1 MRARR
6 AGGAAMTV
14 SGARPPRTAAQRA
27 FEVLARFV
35 ARHGTAVLAGVVL
48 VTAAAAWQTTRI
60 GVDANIAGLLP
71 QDSQTRRLID
81 EYGDTAAASELL
93 VVGLSHPELL
103 SLPRLA
109 QVGEVDRRIGA
120 LPEVIGSVTPFN
132 VLSFQRQRGG
142 LVLGPLAAGG
152 TAPASEAALAEFDGR
167 RAEAPDALSALLNPD
182 IAAASMIY
190 SVAVQGDYA
199 DFLARVH
206 DILAEHAAGLST
218 ALGGWLPLYEATRR
232 YITGEVPLLSVLAA
246 FITLLMYLV
255 SFASLR
261 AVILP
266 LVTICTALLWTF
278 GLMSLAGVPLSM
290 ASLMLPPLIFALGS
304 SYSIHLLHRYFSTAR
319 ARGAEAGPGGGP
331 GGGPRARA
339 ALALRGVEVARA
351 TAAVSQTIVLA
362 ALTTAAGFASLL
374 LSGMQR
380 LREFGLFAALGIV
393 ICALVTMLVYPAVLA
408 RLPLPEPRQR
418 ARLESGWLAAQV
430 MRLRRLV
437 PRRPRWVYGF
447 LAVLAGALAV
457 SAANLSYQ
465 TDVAGFFRGSV
476 AAVEDNRLL
485 VRRFGSYVDLN
496 LTVSVPAS
504 SGLPDAEILRRL
516 DRFASVMSEHPDV
529 SHVTT
534 ITAWARSLNHLLTG
548 SREYPDNRAVEQLFQ
563 RLLTLAAADG
573 VDGVD
578 GGHLGGLLDLERGRV
593 TTRIWVRDGA
603 TGWLLSESAL
613 SDLVAY
619 VEDTGRRI
627 FAAEA
632 EPAVWGWSMVTLRVA
647 ELLTREQFTTTVLS
661 ALLVLLITSAAFRSL
676 RFGLLTLLPLVT
688 AIMVTFVVMAVARI
702 PFDVLTVSFAGVAIG
717 VGVDDSIHFL
727 LHYRRAARRDPH
739 TAVEVAMQ
747 HAGRAIL
754 ITTAAIV
761 AGLLALAVS
770 RFLPVVYLGML
781 ISITLIAATFGT
793 LVLVPPLL
801 AGRRRRPPAGRAARR
816 ATAGS

>member
-1 MRARR
+1 
-6 AGGAAMTV
+6 
-14 SGARPPRTAAQRA
+14 
-27 FEVLARFV
+27 FEVVARCV
-35 ARHGTAVLAGVVL
+35 ARHGTAVLAGVAL
-48 VTAAAAWQTTRI
+48 VTAAAAWQAARI

-81 EYGDTAAASELL
+81 EYGDPAAASELL

-103 SLPRLA
+103 SLPQLA
-109 QVGEVDRRIGA
+109 QVGEVDRRIAA
-120 LPEVIGSVTPFN
+120 LPEVVGSVTPFN
-132 VLSFQRQRGG
+132 VRTFQRQRGG
-142 LVLGPLAAGG
+142 LVLAPLAAGG
-152 TAPASEAALAEFDGR
+152 TAPASEADLAEFDDR
-167 RAEAPDALSALLNPD
+167 RAAAPDVLSALLNPD
-182 IAAASMIY
+182 VAAASMIY

-199 DFLARVH
+199 DFLARVAA
-206 DILAEHAAGLST
+206 ILAEHASGLST

-232 YITGEVPLLSVLAA
+232 YITGEVPLLSGLAA
-246 FITLLMYLV
+246 LITLLMYLV

-261 AVILP
+261 AVVLP
-266 LVTICTALLWTF
+266 LLTICTALLWTF

-319 ARGAEAGPGGGP
+319 ARAAVTEP

-339 ALALRGVEVARA
+339 TLALRGVEVAVSVRGGGRGGGASLGVGGVLGGGA
-351 TAAVSQTIVLA
+351 TAGVSQTIMLA

-380 LREFGLFAALGIV
+380 VREFGLFAALGIV
-393 ICALVTMLVYPAVLA
+393 MCALVTMLVYPAVLA
-408 RLPLPEPRQR
+408 RLPLPRPRQR
-418 ARLESGWLAAQV
+418 ERLESGWLAAQV

-437 PRRPRWVYGF
+437 PRRPRWVYAF

-476 AAVEDNRLL
+476 AAVDDNRLL

-504 SGLPDAEILRRL
+504 SGVPNAEILRRL

-529 SHVTT
+529 SHVTS
-534 ITAWARSLNHLLTG
+534 ITAYARSLNQVLTG

-563 RLLTLAAADG
+563 RLLALAA
-573 VDGVD
+573 VD
-578 GGHLGGLLDLERGRV
+578 GGDLGGLLDLERGRV

-613 SDLVAY
+613 SALVAY

-647 ELLTREQFTTTVLS
+647 ELLTREQFTSTVLS

-688 AIMVTFVVMAVARI
+688 AIMVTFIVMAVAGI

-781 ISITLIAATFGT
+781 ISVTLIAATFGT

-801 AGRRRRPPAGRAARR
+801 GGRGRRRLAGRAARR

>member
-1 MRARR
+1 MRGRGAR
-6 AGGAAMTV
+6 GAAMT
-14 SGARPPRTAAQRA
+14 GGGPRPPRTAAQRA
-27 FEVLARFV
+27 FEVVARCV
-35 ARHGTAVLAGVVL
+35 ARHGTAVLAGVAL
-48 VTAAAAWQTTRI
+48 VTAAAAWQAARI

-81 EYGDTAAASELL
+81 EYGDPAAASELL

-103 SLPRLA
+103 SLPQLA
-109 QVGEVDRRIGA
+109 QVGEVDRQIAA
-120 LPEVIGSVTPFN
+120 LPEVVGSVTPFN
-132 VLSFQRQRGG
+132 VRTFQRQRGG
-142 LVLGPLAAGG
+142 LVLAPLAAGG
-152 TAPASEAALAEFDGR
+152 TAPASEADLAEFDDR
-167 RAEAPDALSALLNPD
+167 RAAAPDVLSALLNPD
-182 IAAASMIY
+182 VAAASMIY

-199 DFLARVH
+199 DFLARVAA
-206 DILAEHAAGLST
+206 ILAEHASGLST

-232 YITGEVPLLSVLAA
+232 YITGEVPLLSGLAA
-246 FITLLMYLV
+246 LITLLMYLV

-261 AVILP
+261 AVVLP
-266 LVTICTALLWTF
+266 LLTICTALLWTF

-319 ARGAEAGPGGGP
+319 ARAAMTEP

-339 ALALRGVEVARA
+339 TLALRGVEVARA
-351 TAAVSQTIVLA
+351 TAGVSQTIMLA

-380 LREFGLFAALGIV
+380 VREFGLFAALGIV
-393 ICALVTMLVYPAVLA
+393 MCALVTMLVYPAVLA
-408 RLPLPEPRQR
+408 RLPLPRPRQR
-418 ARLESGWLAAQV
+418 ERLESGWLAAQV

-437 PRRPRWVYGF
+437 PRRPRWVYAF

-476 AAVEDNRLL
+476 AAVDDNRLL

-504 SGLPDAEILRRL
+504 SGVPNAEILRRL

-529 SHVTT
+529 SHVTS
-534 ITAWARSLNHLLTG
+534 ITAYARSLNQVLTG

-563 RLLTLAAADG
+563 RLLALAA
-573 VDGVD
+573 VD
-578 GGHLGGLLDLERGRV
+578 GGDLGGLLDLERRRV

-613 SDLVAY
+613 SALVAY

-647 ELLTREQFTTTVLS
+647 ELLTREQFTSTVLS

-688 AIMVTFVVMAVARI
+688 AIMVTFVVMAVAGI

-781 ISITLIAATFGT
+781 ISVTLIAATFGT

-801 AGRRRRPPAGRAARR
+801 GGRGRRRLASRAARR

>member
-1 MRARR
+1 MTGGARR
-6 AGGAAMTV
+6 L
-14 SGARPPRTAAQRA
+14 PRTAGQRV
-27 FEVLARFV
+27 FELLARFV
-35 ARHGTAVLAGVVL
+35 ARHGMVVLAGVAL
-48 VTAAAAWQTTRI
+48 VTAAAAWQSARI

-71 QDSQTRRLID
+71 QDSETRRLID
-81 EYGDTAAASELL
+81 EYGDGTASSELL
-93 VVGLSHPELL
+93 VVGVSHPDLL
-103 SLPRLA
+103 RLERMV
-109 QVGEVDRRIGA
+109 QVGEVDRRIA
-120 LPEVIGSVTPFN
+120 QLAEVTGSVTPFN
-132 VLSFQRQRGG
+132 VQTFQRQDGR
-142 LVLGPLAAGG
+142 LVVAPLAAGG
-152 TAPASEAALAEFDGR
+152 SAPASEAALGLFNDR
-167 RAEAPDALSALLNPD
+167 RSTAPEALSALFNPQ

-199 DFLARVH
+199 DFLARVQA
-206 DILAEHAAGLST
+206 ILSEHADGLAT

-232 YITGEVPLLSVLAA
+232 YITGEVPLLSGLAA
-246 FITLLMYLV
+246 FITLLVYLV

-261 AVILP
+261 AVVLP
-266 LVTICTALLWTF
+266 LITICTSLLWTF

-319 ARGAEAGPGGGP
+319 ARGPEAAPGAGAS
-331 GGGPRARA
+331 ARA
-339 ALALRGVEVARA
+339 TLALRGVEVART
-351 TAAVSQTIVLA
+351 TAGVSQTIVLA

-408 RLPLPEPRQR
+408 RLPLPEPRQQQ
-418 ARLESGWLAAQV
+418 RLASGWLAKLV
-430 MRLRRLV
+430 TRLRRLV
-437 PRRPRWVYGF
+437 PRRPRWVYAF
-447 LAVLAGALAV
+447 LALLAATLAV

-496 LTVSVPAS
+496 LTVEAPSAS
-504 SGLPDAEILRRL
+504 GMPGTELLRRL
-516 DRFASVMSEHPDV
+516 DRFASEMSEHPDV
-529 SHVTT
+529 SHVTSV
-534 ITAWARSLNHLLTG
+534 TAYARSLNQVLTG
-548 SREYPDNRAVEQLFQ
+548 VHEYPDNGAVEQLFQ
-563 RLLTLAAADG
+563 RLLGLAAADG
-573 VDGVD
+573 GE
-578 GGHLGGLLDLERGRV
+578 LGGLLDPERGRV

-603 TGWLLSESAL
+603 TGWLLSESGM

-619 VEDTGRRI
+619 VRDAGRRI
-627 FAAEA
+627 FAGESQ
-632 EPAVWGWSMVTLRVA
+632 PAVWGWSMVTLRVA
-647 ELLTREQFTTTVLS
+647 ELLTREQFTSTALS
-661 ALLVLLITSAAFRSL
+661 ALLVLIITSAAFRSL
-676 RFGLLTLLPLVT
+676 RFGLLTLLPLAT
-688 AIMVTFVVMAVARI
+688 AIMVTFVVMAVTRI
-702 PFDVLTVSFAGVAIG
+702 PFDVLTISFAGVAIG

-739 TAVEVAMQ
+739 TAIDVAMQ

-781 ISITLIAATFGT
+781 ISITLVGATFGT

-801 AGRRRRPPAGRAARR
+801 SGAHRRAGEQRANRATRNRAAARP
-816 ATAGS
+816 

>member
-1 MRARR
+1 MVT
-6 AGGAAMTV
+6 G

-35 ARHGTAVLAGVVL
+35 ARHGTAVLAGVAL

-81 EYGDTAAASELL
+81 EYGDTTAASELL

-103 SLPRLA
+103 SLPQLA
-109 QVGEVDRRIGA
+109 QVGEVDRRLAA
-120 LPEVIGSVTPFN
+120 LPEVVGSVTPFN
-132 VLSFQRQRGG
+132 VPSFQRRRGG

-152 TAPASEAALAEFDGR
+152 TAPAGAAALAEFEAR
-167 RAEAPDALSALLNPD
+167 LAAAPDALSALLNPD

-190 SVAVQGDYA
+190 SVAVQADYA

-206 DILAEHAAGLST
+206 DILAEHGSGLST

-232 YITGEVPLLSVLAA
+232 YITGEVPLLSGLAA

-266 LVTICTALLWTF
+266 LLTICTALLWTF

-319 ARGAEAGPGGGP
+319 ARAAQAEPGGG
-331 GGGPRARA
+331 RSARA
-339 ALALRGVEVARA
+339 TLALRGVEVARA
-351 TAAVSQTIVLA
+351 TAGVSQTIVLA

-380 LREFGLFAALGIV
+380 VREFGLFAALGIV
-393 ICALVTMLVYPAVLA
+393 MCALVTMLVYPAVLA
-408 RLPLPEPRQR
+408 RLPLPERRQR
-418 ARLESGWLAAQV
+418 ERLESGWLAAQV

-437 PRRPRWVYGF
+437 PRRPRWVYAF
-447 LAVLAGALAV
+447 LAVLTGALAV

-496 LTVSVPAS
+496 LTVSVPAA
-504 SGLPDAEILRRL
+504 SGVPNADILRRL
-516 DRFASVMSEHPDV
+516 DRFANLMAEHPDV
-529 SHVTT
+529 SHVTS
-534 ITAWARSLNHLLTG
+534 ITAYARSLNQVLTG
-548 SREYPDNRAVEQLFQ
+548 SREYPDKRAVEQLFQ
-563 RLLTLAAADG
+563 RLLALAA
-573 VDGVD
+573 VD
-578 GGHLGGLLDLERGRV
+578 GGDLGGLLDLERGRV

-603 TGWLLSESAL
+603 TGWLLSEAAL
-613 SDLVAY
+613 SALVAY

-647 ELLTREQFTTTVLS
+647 ELLTREQFTSTLLS
-661 ALLVLLITSAAFRSL
+661 ALLVLLITSVAFRSL

-688 AIMVTFVVMAVARI
+688 AIMVTFVVMAVAGI

-727 LHYRRAARRDPH
+727 LHYRRAARRDPN

-781 ISITLIAATFGT
+781 ISVTLIAATFAT

-801 AGRRRRPPAGRAARR
+801 GGRGSRRPPGRAAQRV
-816 ATAGS
+816 AAGS

>member
-1 MRARR
+1 MRGRR
-6 AGGAAMTV
+6 VRGAAMT
-14 SGARPPRTAAQRA
+14 GAGTRPPRTAAQRA
-27 FEVLARFV
+27 FEVVARSV
-35 ARHGTAVLAGVVL
+35 ARHGTAVLAGVAL
-48 VTAAAAWQTTRI
+48 VTAAAAWQATRI

-81 EYGDTAAASELL
+81 EYGGTASASELL

-109 QVGEVDRRIGA
+109 QVGEVDRRIAA
-120 LPEVIGSVTPFN
+120 LPEVVGSVTPFN
-132 VLSFQRQRGG
+132 VRSFQRRRGG

-152 TAPASEAALAEFDGR
+152 TAPASAAALAEFDGR
-167 RAEAPDALSALLNPD
+167 RAAAPDVLSALLDPD
-182 IAAASMIY
+182 VAAASMIY

-206 DILAEHAAGLST
+206 DVLAQHASGLST

-232 YITGEVPLLSVLAA
+232 YITGEVPLLSGLAA
-246 FITLLMYLV
+246 LITLLMYLV

-266 LVTICTALLWTF
+266 LLTICTALLWTF

-319 ARGAEAGPGGGP
+319 VRAAEAGPGGGRP
-331 GGGPRARA
+331 PRATR
-339 ALALRGVEVARA
+339 ALRGVEVARA
-351 TAAVSQTIVLA
+351 TAGVSQTIMLA

-380 LREFGLFAALGIV
+380 VREFGLFAALGILM
-393 ICALVTMLVYPAVLA
+393 CALVTMLVYPAVLA
-408 RLPLPEPRQR
+408 RLPLPQPRQR
-418 ARLESGWLAAQV
+418 ERLESGWLAAQV

-447 LAVLAGALAV
+447 LALLAAALAV

-496 LTVSVPAS
+496 LTVSMPAS
-504 SGLPDAEILRRL
+504 SGLPSAEILRRL

-529 SHVTT
+529 SHVTS
-534 ITAWARSLNHLLTG
+534 ITAYARSLNQVLSG
-548 SREYPDNRAVEQLFQ
+548 SRAYPDNRAVEQLFQ
-563 RLLTLAAADG
+563 RLLALAA
-573 VDGVD
+573 VE
-578 GGHLGGLLDLERGRV
+578 GGDLGGLLDLERGRV

-613 SDLVAY
+613 SALVAS

-632 EPAVWGWSMVTLRVA
+632 EPVVWGWSMVTLRVA
-647 ELLTREQFTTTVLS
+647 ELLTREQITSTVLS

-688 AIMVTFVVMAVARI
+688 AIMVTFVVMAVAGI

-727 LHYRRAARRDPH
+727 LHYRRAARRNPH

-781 ISITLIAATFGT
+781 ISVTLIAATFGT

-801 AGRRRRPPAGRAARR
+801 GGRGRGLAGRAARR
-816 ATAGS
+816 QAVGS

>member
-1 MRARR
+1 MT
-6 AGGAAMTV
+6 AGTG
-14 SGARPPRTAAQRA
+14 RPRRTAGQRT
-27 FEVLARFV
+27 FEMLALFV
-35 ARHGTAVLAGVVL
+35 ARHGTVVLSGVIL
-48 VTAAAAWQTTRI
+48 VTAAAVWQAARI

-81 EYGDTAAASELL
+81 EFGDSTATSELL

-103 SLPRLA
+103 SPERLA
-109 QVGEVDRRIGA
+109 QVGEVDRRITRF
-120 LPEVIGSVTPFN
+120 PEVVGSVTPFN
-132 VLSFQRQRGG
+132 VRTFQRRSGR
-142 LVLGPLAAGG
+142 LVLAPLAAGG
-152 TAPASEAALAEFDGR
+152 TAPASEAALADFNAR
-167 RAEAPDALSALLNPD
+167 RSAAPDGLSALLNPD
-182 IAAASMIY
+182 IAAASMVY
-190 SVAVQGDYA
+190 SVAVQGDYGA
-199 DFLARVH
+199 FLARVH
-206 DILAEHAAGLST
+206 AVLAEHADGLST

-232 YITGEVPLLSVLAA
+232 YITGEVPLLSGLAA
-246 FITLLMYLV
+246 LITLMVYLL

-261 AVILP
+261 AVFLP
-266 LVTICTALLWTF
+266 LATICISLMWTF

-319 ARGAEAGPGGGP
+319 VRGRQPAPNGGP
-331 GGGPRARA
+331 VARA
-339 ALALRGVEVARA
+339 TLALRGVEVARA
-351 TAAVSQTIVLA
+351 TSGVSQTIVLA

-393 ICALVTMLVYPAVLA
+393 ICALVTMLLYPAVLA
-408 RLPLPEPRQR
+408 RLPLPRPRHR
-418 ARLESGWLAAQV
+418 ERLASGWLAALV

-437 PRRPRWVYGF
+437 PRRPLWVYAF
-447 LAVLAGALAV
+447 LALLAGALAV

-476 AAVEDNRLL
+476 PAVEDNRLL

-496 LTVSVPAS
+496 LTVTVPGS
-504 SGLPDAEILRRL
+504 PGVPGAELLRRL
-516 DRFASVMSEHPDV
+516 DRFATVMRDHPDV
-529 SHVTT
+529 SHVTS
-534 ITAWARSLNHLLTG
+534 ITAYARSLNQVLTG

-563 RLLTLAAADG
+563 RLVSLGSADG
-573 VDGVD
+573 SD
-578 GGHLGGLLDLERGRV
+578 LGGLLDAERGRV
-593 TTRIWVRDGA
+593 TTRIWVRDDA
-603 TGWLLSESAL
+603 TGWLLSEQEM

-619 VEDTGRRI
+619 VQATAQSI
-627 FAAEA
+627 FTEA

-647 ELLTREQFTTTVLS
+647 ELLTREQFTSTALS
-661 ALLVLLITSAAFRSL
+661 ALLVLLIASAAFRSL
-676 RFGLLTLLPLVT
+676 RFGLLTLLPLIT
-688 AIMVTFVVMAVARI
+688 AIMFTFVVMAAAGI

-727 LHYRRAARRDPH
+727 LHYRRAARRDPN

-754 ITTAAIV
+754 LTTAAIV
-761 AGLLALAVS
+761 AGLLALAAS

-781 ISITLIAATFGT
+781 ISITLIGATFGT

-801 AGRRRRPPAGRAARR
+801 AGERGLVEHAADR
-816 ATAGS
+816 ATADRAAAGS